1 MFVVPYLY
9 NINPSLQAPTRLP
22 LGVITKF
29 LTYDVQAS
37 LLFPLSC
44 KTLETGHSHKWD
56 IFSWGNNYLMG
67 GGGIFR
73 LVYLA
78 CQTVKQSLGLRSDW
92 QGPWNGLCIS
102 LQHGV
107 HSTSWESHSSNF
119 FLLQESKALAIS
131 LTSHV
136 LGLVIPQLGTL

>member
-1 MFVVPYLY
+1 MSIVPYLY

-22 LGVITKF
+22 LRVKKKF

-44 KTLETGHSHKWD
+44 KILEIGHGHKWD
-56 IFSWGNNYLMG
+56 TFSRKNNFIFFRIL
-67 GGGIFR
+67 R

-78 CQTVKQSLGLRSDW
+78 CQTVKQSPGVRSDW
-92 QGPWNGLCIS
+92 QGPRNGFCIS

-107 HSTSWESHSSNF
+107 RSTSQKSHSSNF
-119 FLLQESKALAIS
+119 FLWQESKTVAIPHHMFLVWFFPHLA
-131 LTSHV
+131 
-136 LGLVIPQLGTL
+136 PYNA